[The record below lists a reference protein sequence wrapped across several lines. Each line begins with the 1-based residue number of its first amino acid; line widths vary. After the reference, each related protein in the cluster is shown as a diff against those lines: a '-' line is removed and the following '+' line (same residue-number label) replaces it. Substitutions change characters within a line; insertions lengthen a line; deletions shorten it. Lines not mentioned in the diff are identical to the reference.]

1 MKEQKKYLTNLTST
15 VKKNK
20 SFNFYKFFFF
30 LFFPAVIFSQNHTIT
45 GVVYNENEVHL
56 ESANVIAK
64 PLQEKATLKFAI
76 ADNKGRYR
84 LELENSVKYEITVSY
99 IGYTEEVLI
108 IEPNST
114 LTIHD
119 FKLKSTGLILKEIVI
134 KHEYKPIVIKKDTL
148 TYDIKAFANG
158 NERKMKEILE
168 KLPGVEVDKKGN
180 VTVQG
185 KKVTKMMVEGKSFFG
200 GGTKL
205 AVENIPA
212 DALDK
217 IEVIDHFNEVGFMK
231 QVSDSE
237 DLGMNVKL
245 KANKKKFV
253 FGDVTTAAEIANDN
267 GFYLAHAGLFY
278 YAPKTNISFIS
289 DMNNIGKSTFT
300 FEDLMRFD
308 GGISSFLTGRKS
320 LTSLYSF
327 TNDNSDVVQNKSQ
340 FGALNFSFDT
350 SSKVAISGY
359 GIFSKVFMQS
369 QTENKNEYLQN
380 NLIAFEN
387 KSQNNNSKTV
397 LGIENV
403 KLEYSPN
410 KNEKIFYNFQFQ
422 SSTNNITNVI
432 NSVTN
437 LNASTFKTLSKA
449 DNVSLKQYFEW
460 HKSYNLKHTTTFV
473 INQAYETNTPQNQW
487 FTNQPF
493 LVGLI
498 PLQNDTSYTIDQIK
512 KVKNNNID
520 ALFKHYWI
528 LNNFNHIYTNV
539 GNNFINSNFETSEKQ
554 LLTNGTVNNFAS
566 AGFGNNVK
574 YQLNDAY
581 IGFEYKFKIG
591 KWTNKPG
598 IYLHWYHLNTVQNL
612 TDFTISK
619 TLFQPQFNS
628 DYEFN
633 KSETLT
639 FNYKL
644 SNTFPEVS
652 QMANQYTLQNYNS
665 VFKGNALLENEQ
677 FHTINLRYSKMN
689 LYRGIV
695 WNAMASYNKKVK
707 TTRNDIQISGIN
719 QYTTP
724 ILTDNP
730 ETNWR
735 LNGSFSKTIYRF
747 NLKLNSNL
755 SWFNYLQTLNNITN
769 TNNRNNQN
777 IGVVFKTAYKKW
789 PDISIGYNKG
799 FSQFNGITKSNYQ
812 SDEITSELEFTLLK
826 FFTFKLDYNNL
837 KNTDNLNQT
846 NFYDIANTS
855 VHYQKKKSPFGF
867 ELFVNNLFDNKIKND
882 YSFSDYLISERR
894 TYVLPRVFMLS
905 VSYKL

>member
-1 MKEQKKYLTNLTST
+1 M
-15 VKKNK
+15 
-20 SFNFYKFFFF
+20 KFFFF
-30 LFFPAVIFSQNHTIT
+30 ILFFINISPNYSQTHTIT
-45 GVVYNENEVHL
+45 GVVFDEKEKPL
-56 ESANVIAK
+56 ESANIIAK

-84 LELENSVKYEITVSY
+84 LELETNVKYEITVSY
-99 IGYTEEVLI
+99 IGYTEEVLV

-114 LTIHD
+114 IATHD
-119 FKLKSTGLILKEIVI
+119 FKLKSTGQELTEIVI
-134 KHEYKPIVIKKDTL
+134 KHEYKPIEIKKDTL
-148 TYDIKAFANG
+148 TFDVKAFANG
-158 NERKMKEILE
+158 NERKMKELLE

-200 GGTKL
+200 GGSKL

-231 QVSDSE
+231 KVSDSE
-237 DLGMNVKL
+237 DLAMNVKL
-245 KANKKKFV
+245 KADHKKFL
-253 FGDVTTAAEIANDN
+253 FGDVTTGVEIANDN
-267 GFYLAHAGLFY
+267 GFYLSHSGLFY
-278 YAPKTNISFIS
+278 YAPKTNLSFIG

-320 LTSLYSF
+320 LTNLYSF
-327 TNDNSDVVQNKSQ
+327 ANDNTDVVQNKSQ

-350 SSKVAISGY
+350 SSKLAISGY

-369 QTENKNEYLQN
+369 QTDSENEYLQN
-380 NLIAFEN
+380 SLIAFEN

-397 LGIENV
+397 LGIGNV
-403 KLEYSPN
+403 KLDYSPN
-410 KNEKIFYNFQFQ
+410 KNEKIFYNSQFQ
-422 SSTNNITNVI
+422 SSTNDITNVI

-437 LNASTFKTLSKA
+437 LSSSTFETLSKA
-449 DNVSLKQYFEW
+449 DNVSLKQYIEW

-473 INQAYETNTPQNQW
+473 INQAYETNTPQSQW

-498 PLQNDTSYTIDQIK
+498 PLQNDASYTINQIK
-512 KVKNNNID
+512 KVKNNNVD

-528 LNNFNHIYTNV
+528 LNNFNHIYTSV

-554 LLTNGTVNNFAS
+554 LLNNGSVYDFAS

-581 IGFEYKFKIG
+581 VGLEYKFKIG

-598 IYLHWYHLNTVQNL
+598 MYLHWYHLNTYQNL
-612 TDFTISK
+612 TNYTISK

-633 KSETLT
+633 KSETLS

-652 QMANQYTLQNYNS
+652 QMANQYTLQSYNS

-677 FHTINLRYSKMN
+677 FHTANLRYSKMN
-689 LYRGIV
+689 MYRGIV

-707 TTRNDIQISGIN
+707 TTRSDVQLSGIN

-735 LNGSFSKTIYRF
+735 FNGSFSKKINHF

-755 SWFNYLQTLNNITN
+755 SWFNYIQTLNNIT
-769 TNNRNNQN
+769 TANNRNNQEV
-777 IGVVFKTAYKKW
+777 GLTFKTAYKKW
-789 PDISIGYNKG
+789 PDFSIGYIKG
-799 FSQFNGITKSNYQ
+799 YSQFNGITQ
-812 SDEITSELEFTLLK
+812 STFQTDEITSELEFTFLK
-826 FFTFKLDYNNL
+826 FFTYKLDYDNI
-837 KNTDNLNQT
+837 KNTNNLNQT

-855 VHYQKKKSPFGF
+855 LRYQKKNSPFGF
-867 ELFVNNLFDNKIKND
+867 ELFANNLFNNKVKND
-882 YSFSDYLISERR
+882 YSFSDYMISERR